1 MRNLSLSDYLDLDS
15 TLKYQAELE
24 EAFDLLELDNHRH
37 FHISKEEFIYEKLE
51 YKYNSLFEDA
61 QEMAYEEFKERDL
74 V

>member
-24 EAFDLLELDNHRH
+24 EAFDLLELESYLFID
-37 FHISKEEFIYEKLE
+37 KDEFIYEKLE
-51 YKYNSLFEDA
+51 AKYNSSFEDA
-61 QEMAYEEFKERDL
+61 QERAYEEFKERGI